1 MLRGEPRGGKR
12 PPSCG
17 LPSASA
23 RRIPRF
29 RLAGSVP
36 GRLLRCFRSGA
47 FCIRRPSGT
56 ALPRRI
62 SVRFGFGSCVRSFRR
77 LFSPDSPPLSWDDYG
92 SCGSVPRRLFPPA
105 AYVGLRSFRSAA
117 CRLGCSGARSDFFR
131 PAAYGVSRP
140 FRPAAVRASSFR
152 GAFSRRPFAVAPP
165 RKRVNDYWISRL
177 HPRISL
183 WSMRPSI
190 EKDPSD
196 RRRPMSSVWIKAH
209 E

>member
-56 ALPRRI
+56 VLPRRI
-62 SVRFGFGSCVRSFRR
+62 SVRFGFGSGVRSFRR
-77 LFSPDSPPLSWDDYG
+77 LFSPDSPP
-92 SCGSVPRRLFPPA
+92 SCLGMITVPA
-105 AYVGLRSFRSAA
+105 
-117 CRLGCSGARSDFFR
+117 D
-131 PAAYGVSRP
+131 P
-140 FRPAAVRASSFR
+140 FH
-152 GAFSRRPFAVAPP
+152 GAFSRRLRMLVSGLSGRPHAVSAVPVP
-165 RKRVNDYWISRL
+165 G
-177 HPRISL
+177 PT
-183 WSMRPSI
+183 
-190 EKDPSD
+190 
-196 RRRPMSSVWIKAH
+196 SSVRLRMASLVLSVRPRFVRH
-209 E
+209 RFEAPFPAARSPLPPPGNG

>member
-1 MLRGEPRGGKR
+1 MRGFRTAESGRRRAACRALPPGGY
-12 PPSCG
+12 PGFG
-17 LPSASA
+17 LPDPFPAACFVVFAQGRFASVVRA
-23 RRIPRF
+23 E
-29 RLAGSVP
+29 
-36 GRLLRCFRSGA
+36 
-47 FCIRRPSGT
+47 RPS
-56 ALPRRI
+56 LPRRI
-62 SVRFGFGSCVRSFRR
+62 SVRFGFGSGVRSFRR
-77 LFSPDSPPLSWDDYG
+77 LFSPDSLPLSWDDYG